1 MSENTDFICSH
12 RREQYS
18 QTNFL
23 EENCLKIK
31 ESKSE
36 KRDEGIVNFLF
47 DGLNGISIISWA
59 FRLLSSKGDRPG
71 VSTFGL
77 LKKAHA
83 QQSMFWTECHRSH
96 NIIRM
101 RHKDGIEH

>member
-12 RREQYS
+12 RWEQYCKTS
-18 QTNFL
+18 FL

-31 ESKSE
+31 ESKS
-36 KRDEGIVNFLF
+36 KKCDEGIVNFLF
-47 DGLNGISIISWA
+47 DGILIISWA

-83 QQSMFWTECHRSH
+83 QQSVFWTYAHRMSQ
-96 NIIRM
+96 
-101 RHKDGIEH
+101 ES

>member
-1 MSENTDFICSH
+1 MSENTDFIW
-12 RREQYS
+12 EQYC

-36 KRDEGIVNFLF
+36 KCNEGIVNFLF
-47 DGLNGISIISWA
+47 DGLNGILIISWA

-71 VSTFGL
+71 VSTFEKGTCTAVCVL
-77 LKKAHA
+77 DI
-83 QQSMFWTECHRSH
+83 ST
-96 NIIRM
+96 
-101 RHKDGIEH
+101 